1 MCVSVRASVESW
13 NFYLGKLIM
22 ALVLVSLPARF
33 RIGSEW
39 HNYVYRSIYETIVLL
54 ICQLSAFQQLVHCL
68 LFNDLCCVALKQL
81 GRRREEVGV
90 PDGGFF
96 ECVRGTDKDNIQRVL
111 YLFRAQEAA
120 GMQWVAVH
128 GPPGASYDEVAMA
141 TPVFGSADENMLTGD
156 AHEWHWH
163 PCVL

>member
-1 MCVSVRASVESW
+1 M
-13 NFYLGKLIM
+13 I
-22 ALVLVSLPARF
+22 
-33 RIGSEW
+33 
-39 HNYVYRSIYETIVLL
+39 
-54 ICQLSAFQQLVHCL
+54 
-68 LFNDLCCVALKQL
+68 FNNLRCVALKQL

-96 ECVRGTDKDNIQRVL
+96 ECVRGTIKDNSEQVL
-111 YLFRAQEAA
+111 YLFRTQEPA

-141 TPVFGSADENMLTGD
+141 TPVFASADENILTGG

-163 PCVL
+163 PCML